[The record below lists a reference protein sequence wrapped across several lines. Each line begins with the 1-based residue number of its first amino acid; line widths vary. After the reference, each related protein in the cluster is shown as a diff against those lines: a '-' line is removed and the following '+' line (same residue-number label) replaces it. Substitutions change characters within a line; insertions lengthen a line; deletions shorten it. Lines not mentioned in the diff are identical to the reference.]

1 MARIEE
7 RDYAGDDRGDL
18 TGKSQREMGQAEVE
32 LYNLDYDRLSDNEVN
47 VRLNR
52 ILEDG
57 REYFF
62 EVVRFVMERANQ
74 RYGGATA
81 LGDEIGIQLIRPDH
95 MDMGA
100 NPATGLAD
108 SWQFTW
114 VATGDQD
121 LFGAAGAAND
131 ITMDDNSIAESL
143 LILAWTTNHAAPKT
157 EALQATQFSR
167 DMFVQPLPWDAVSD
181 ERGNLKVIEA
191 NPWFVAFPGES
202 FEIDVNV
209 FVTGTD
215 VLRAYGVYSSIG
227 TNIHNVVG

>member
-1 MARIEE
+1 MVRIEE
-7 RDYAGDDRGDL
+7 REYAGDDRGDL

-32 LYNLDYDRLSDNEVN
+32 LFNLDYDRLSDNELN

-52 ILEDG
+52 ILEDA

-62 EVVRFVMERANQ
+62 ECTRHVMERANQ
-74 RYGGATA
+74 RFGGATA

-114 VATGDQD
+114 VALTAQD
-121 LFGAAGAAND
+121 LFGAAGNLV
-131 ITMDDNSIAESL
+131 TMTDNSTAESL
-143 LILAWTTNHAAPKT
+143 LIVSWTTNHPAPKT
-157 EALQATQFSR
+157 ESLQANQFSR
-167 DMFVQPLPWDAVSD
+167 DMYVQPLPWDAVAD

-191 NPWFVAFPGES
+191 NPWFVAFPGEA
-202 FEIDVNV
+202 FLFDVNV
-209 FVTGTD
+209 FVVGAD
-215 VLRAYGVYSSIG
+215 VLRAYGIYASIG
-227 TNIHNVVG
+227 TNIRNVIG